1 MSRAGRKVIR
11 VIARL
16 NVGGPAQNTI
26 HLTAG
31 LAEVYPSL
39 LVAGQV
45 SEGEAEMSD
54 LARARGVAVHTIA
67 ELGREIRPWDDLV
80 AFFRLYR
87 LFRRER
93 PAVVHTH
100 TAKAGTV
107 GRLAALAAGVPVRVH
122 TFHGHVFEGY
132 FGPMA
137 TRAVIFLERLL
148 ARITTRIVA
157 VSERQ
162 AADLS
167 DRFRICERSRIRVIP
182 LGLELDRFRP
192 DRIAAL
198 GPELRDELGAGDEP
212 VISMVGRLV
221 PIKNH
226 PLFLEAA
233 ARLTER
239 GRRCHFAIVGGG
251 PEEEGLRDL
260 AAKLG
265 IADRVHFLGWRTDL
279 ERIYAGSDLVVLSS
293 RNEGTPVCLIEALA
307 AGRPVIATS
316 VGGVADV
323 LEGGRL
329 GVLVRPDDV
338 DALAAAVTDL
348 LDDPERRGALGRL
361 GAASAPARFGV
372 GRLLEDVT
380 DLYDEVLPP
389 APAAVSLS
397 TRDLAPTR

>member
-1 MSRAGRKVIR
+1 MRRAGRKVIR

-45 SEGEAEMSD
+45 SEGEAEMSGP
-54 LARARGVAVHTIA
+54 ARERGVEVHAIP
-67 ELGREIRPWDDLV
+67 ELGREIRPWDDLI
-80 AFFRLYR
+80 AFFRLYT

-107 GRLAALAAGVPVRVH
+107 GRLAAVAARVPVRVH

-132 FGPMA
+132 FGPWA
-137 TRAVIFLERLL
+137 TRAVILMERLL
-148 ARITTRIVA
+148 ARVTTRIVA
-157 VSERQ
+157 VSEKQ

-167 DRFRICERSRIRVIP
+167 QRFRISDRSRIRVIP
-182 LGLELDRFRP
+182 LGLELERFRP
-192 DRIAAL
+192 DRIAGLA
-198 GPELRDELGAGDEP
+198 PELREELGAGDEP
-212 VISMVGRLV
+212 VISIVGRLV

-226 PLFLEAA
+226 SLFLDVA

-239 GRRCHFAIVGGG
+239 GRRCRFAVVGGG
-251 PEEEGLRDL
+251 PEEERLRAR
-260 AAKLG
+260 AAELG

-279 ERIYAGSDLVVLSS
+279 ERIYAGSDLVALTS

-307 AGRPVIATS
+307 AGRPVIATE

-329 GVLVRPDDV
+329 GVLVGADD
-338 DALAAAVTDL
+338 AEGLTAAISDL
-348 LDDPERRGALGRL
+348 LDDPERRSALGRL
-361 GAASAPARFGV
+361 GAESARRRFGV
-372 GRLLEDVT
+372 ARLIEDMT
-380 DLYDEVLPP
+380 ALYDEIVPISP
-389 APAAVSLS
+389 QAKSLS
-397 TRDLAPTR
+397 TRALAPTR

>member
-45 SEGEAEMSD
+45 SEGEAEMSG
-54 LARARGVAVHTIA
+54 LARERGVGVLTIP

-107 GRLAALAAGVPVRVH
+107 GRLAAVAARVPVRVH

-132 FGPMA
+132 FGPAA

-148 ARITTRIVA
+148 ARISTRIVA
-157 VSERQ
+157 ISERQ

-167 DRFRICERSRIRVIP
+167 DRFRICERSRIRVVP

-198 GPELRDELGAGDEP
+198 GAELRDELGAGDEP
-212 VISMVGRLV
+212 VISIVGRLV

-226 PLFLEAA
+226 SLFLDAA

-239 GRRCHFAIVGGG
+239 GVRCRFAIVGGG
-251 PEEEGLRDL
+251 PEEEGLRTL
-260 AAKLG
+260 ATKLG

-279 ERIYAGSDLVVLSS
+279 ERIYAGSDLVVLTS

-307 AGRPVIATS
+307 AGRPVIATE

-329 GVLVRPDDV
+329 GVLVEPGD
-338 DALAAAVTDL
+338 AAAVAAAIVAL
-348 LDDPERRGALGRL
+348 LDDPERRATLGRL
-361 GAASAPARFGV
+361 GAEAAPRRFGV
-372 GRLLEDVT
+372 ARLIT
-380 DLYDEVLPP
+380 DMTELYDEILPIIP
-389 APAAVSLS
+389 LAPSLS
-397 TRDLAPTR
+397 TRALAPTR